1 MAITVVTTIIT
12 NMKTQIA
19 AATGFTELSLVVDPE
34 NNAKRMTKS
43 RYGIIPGAAN
53 ETDSNIG
60 HYTVDHDFT
69 VQLTDDYIKLKADDS
84 NKRTVTN
91 SLMDKAHDVYQKIV
105 KTKAGT
111 PASVMNVKNLAVSE
125 PIYFENEDTVLVNV
139 GFTLTYRI
147 SI

>member
-1 MAITVVTTIIT
+1 
-12 NMKTQIA
+12 
-19 AATGFTELSLVVDPE
+19 
-34 NNAKRMTKS
+34 
-43 RYGIIPGAAN
+43 
-53 ETDSNIG
+53 
-60 HYTVDHDFT
+60 
-69 VQLTDDYIKLKADDS
+69 
-84 NKRTVTN
+84 
-91 SLMDKAHDVYQKIV
+91 MDKAHDVYQKIV